1 MRYQLALT
9 KPPSGQFRV
18 TAQPIG
24 SSAPPITTQ
33 YRSDEAFLR
42 LIDRANLAPDE
53 YARLVFATMVAVTS
67 PDLPEC
73 CEEVA
78 LDIQQL
84 CVLQLHG
91 IQSHVA

>member
-1 MRYQLALT
+1 MRYQLAFT

-67 PDLPEC
+67 PDTPVSW
-73 CEEVA
+73 EEVA
-78 LDIQQL
+78 LDMQQL
-84 CVLQLHG
+84 TLLQLAG
-91 IQSHVA
+91 ARQQVA

>member
-1 MRYQLALT
+1 MKYQLAFS

-24 SSAPPITTQ
+24 SSVPAITAH
-33 YRSDEAFLR
+33 YRNDEAFLR

-67 PDLPEC
+67 PETPAC
-73 CEEVA
+73 FEEVA
-78 LDIQQL
+78 LDMQQL
-84 CVLQLHG
+84 TLLQLNG
-91 IQSHVA
+91 ARQHVA